1 VLKITIS
8 AIFSSISKSGGLMN
22 RQFDWADQPSI
33 WAFPVARP
41 GLPFIYASAF
51 VTLVLAMSGMHF
63 LTITMILVTFC
74 IIMFFRDPDRITPNQ
89 ENAVISPA
97 DGKIIKAEVIES
109 SPYLEEPC
117 IKISIFMTV
126 FNVHVNRIP
135 CSGEVTDVIYH
146 PGKFVSANLDK
157 ASENNERNAIIV
169 KLKNGQ
175 SMAVVQIA
183 GLIARR
189 IISQVQVGDTVK
201 KGQRFGM
208 ICFGSRLDVYLPK
221 QSQINVMV
229 GDHVKSGSSI
239 LAYL

>member
-1 VLKITIS
+1 
-8 AIFSSISKSGGLMN
+8 MN
-22 RQFDWADQPSI
+22 KQFEWVDKPSP

-51 VTLVLAMSGMHF
+51 LTLIVAISDMPC
-63 LTITMILVTFC
+63 LTLLLIFITFC
-74 IIMFFRDPDRITPNQ
+74 IVMFFRDPDRITPNQ
-89 ENAVISPA
+89 DNAVISPA
-97 DGKIIKAEVIES
+97 DGKVIKAETIQT
-109 SPYLEEPC
+109 SPYLDAPC

-135 CSGEVTDVIYH
+135 CSGTVADVIYH
-146 PGKFVSANLDK
+146 PGQFVSANLDK
-157 ASENNERNAIIV
+157 ASEKNERNAIIV
-169 KLKNGQ
+169 KLDNGE

-189 IISQVQVGDTVK
+189 IISQVQIGDKVE

-208 ICFGSRLDVYLPK
+208 ICFGSRLDVYLP
-221 QSQINVMV
+221 QDSQLNVVV
-229 GDHVKSGSSI
+229 GERVQSGSSI

>member
-1 VLKITIS
+1 MSSLFSNIRQRE
-8 AIFSSISKSGGLMN
+8 AIMN
-22 RQFDWADQPSI
+22 RPFDWADQPSI

-51 VTLVLAMSGMHF
+51 ITLIFALSGMHY
-63 LTITMILVTFC
+63 LTWTMLFITFC
-74 IIMFFRDPDRITPNQ
+74 IVMFFRDPDRITPNQ

-109 SPYLEEPC
+109 SPWLEEPC

-135 CSGEVTDVIYH
+135 CSGKVTDVIYH

-169 KLKNGQ
+169 GLENGQ

-189 IISQVQVGDTVK
+189 IISQVQVGDNVK

-208 ICFGSRLDVYLPK
+208 ICFGSRLDVYLPES
-221 QSQINVMV
+221 SQINVMV
-229 GDHVKSGSSI
+229 GDHVQSGTSV

>member
-1 VLKITIS
+1 MNQANFKRNPS
-8 AIFSSISKSGGLMN
+8 EAIMN
-22 RQFDWADQPSI
+22 KQFDWADRPSM

-51 VTLVLAMSGMHF
+51 VTLVAAITGMPC
-63 LTITMILVTFC
+63 ITMTMLFITLC
-74 IIMFFRDPDRITPNQ
+74 IVLFFRDPDRITPNQ

-97 DGKIIKAEVIES
+97 DGKVIKAEVIDS
-109 SPYLEEPC
+109 SPYLETPC

-157 ASENNERNAIIV
+157 ASENNERNAIVV
-169 KLKNGQ
+169 KTKKGQ
-175 SMAVVQIA
+175 AMAVVQIA

-189 IISQVQVGDTVK
+189 IISQVQVGDKVK

-221 QSQINVMV
+221 SSQINVMV
-229 GDHVKSGSSI
+229 GDHVKSGASI

>member
-1 VLKITIS
+1 
-8 AIFSSISKSGGLMN
+8 MN
-22 RQFDWADQPSI
+22 KQFDWADQPSI

-41 GLPFIYASAF
+41 GLPFIYTSAF
-51 VTLVLAMSGMHF
+51 LTLVFAISGMNC
-63 LTITMILVTFC
+63 LTMTMVFITIC
-74 IIMFFRDPDRITPNQ
+74 IVLFFRDPDRITPNQ
-89 ENAVISPA
+89 DNAVISPA
-97 DGKIIKAEVIES
+97 DGKVIKAEVIES
-109 SPYLEEPC
+109 SPYLDTPC

-126 FNVHVNRIP
+126 FNVHVNRMP
-135 CSGEVTDVIYH
+135 CSGEVTDILYH

-157 ASENNERNAIIV
+157 ASESNERNAIIV
-169 KLKNGQ
+169 KLEKGQ

-221 QSQINVMV
+221 TSQINVLV
-229 GDHVKSGSSI
+229 GDHVKSGSSV

>member
-1 VLKITIS
+1 
-8 AIFSSISKSGGLMN
+8 MN
-22 RQFDWADQPSI
+22 RQFDWADQQSM

-41 GLPFIYASAF
+41 GLPLIYGSAF
-51 VTLVLAMSGMHF
+51 VTLIMAISGMHI
-63 LTITMILVTFC
+63 LTMTMLFVTFC

-109 SPYLEEPC
+109 SPYLEAPC

-169 KLKNGQ
+169 KLKNGH

-189 IISQVQVGDTVK
+189 IISQVQVGDSVI

>member
-1 VLKITIS
+1 
-8 AIFSSISKSGGLMN
+8 MN
-22 RQFDWADQPSI
+22 RQFDWADQPSF

-51 VTLVLAMSGMHF
+51 ITLVCAISGMVY
-63 LTITMILVTFC
+63 LTWTMLFITFC
-74 IIMFFRDPDRITPNQ
+74 IVMFFRDPDRITPNQ

-97 DGKIIKAEVIES
+97 DGKVIKAEVIES
-109 SPYLEEPC
+109 SPYLEAPC

-135 CSGEVTDVIYH
+135 CSGEVADVIYH

-169 KLKNGQ
+169 RLEKGQ

-189 IISQVQVGDTVK
+189 IISQVQVGDKVK

-221 QSQINVMV
+221 NSQINVMV
-229 GDHVKSGSSI
+229 GDHVQSGASV

>member
-1 VLKITIS
+1 M
-8 AIFSSISKSGGLMN
+8 MN
-22 RQFDWADQPSI
+22 KQFDWADQPSI

-51 VTLVLAMSGMHF
+51 TTLIFAISGIHCLTLTMLF
-63 LTITMILVTFC
+63 LTVC
-74 IIMFFRDPDRITPNQ
+74 IVLFFRDPDRIIPNE

-109 SPYLEEPC
+109 SPYLKKPC
-117 IKISIFMTV
+117 VKISIFMTV
-126 FNVHVNRIP
+126 FNVHVNRMP

-157 ASENNERNAIIV
+157 ASEDNERNAIIV
-169 KLKNGQ
+169 KLSNGQ

-189 IISQVQVGDTVK
+189 IISQVQVGDQVT

-221 QSQINVMV
+221 TTQINVMV
-229 GDHVKSGSSI
+229 GDHVKSGSSV
-239 LAYL
+239 LAYLKN